1 MRMRRRRLLLL
12 PPRARVSS
20 STSPGPCGAVCCAC
34 GCGLLCCCATAVWAP
49 LPFPLPRAVVRS
61 FPHRGRLPTSRPIC
75 IARQQQE
82 LRAMS
87 DATSLTPFLTGFS
100 SLLQLSHVVWSSF
113 FSLQL
118 VLWRWLDFPACTW
131 TPVGAPSIPGDI
143 YNNILRS
150 LVQAALVGTT
160 AHTTT
165 DAC

>member
-113 FSLQL
+113 FFCSSYFGDGWTSPPSLGPRL
-118 VLWRWLDFPACTW
+118 VPLLS
-131 TPVGAPSIPGDI
+131 PVTS
-143 YNNILRS
+143 
-150 LVQAALVGTT
+150 
-160 AHTTT
+160 TTT
-165 DAC
+165 FFGR